1 MAEQKKDVKD
11 ESEHITLRVVGGE
24 GSAVQF
30 KIKKSTPLR
39 KLMRAYCEKQVH
51 FAHGKGGAL
60 NTLRFRYDGENIDD
74 NDTPE
79 ALHMDDMDQI
89 EVFQQQT
96 GGY

>member
-39 KLMRAYCEKQVH
+39 KLMRAYCEKQ
-51 FAHGKGGAL
+51 GGAL